1 MAITIKDAS
10 NVDIDYVRTSF
21 QLQDAVNQ
29 RGLMSFDHIGPT
41 KPIDWGQ
48 EIYVYDGATKIWGG
62 TVESYVETDI
72 TVGDLTTLRWTFRCV
87 DFSQLMSRS
96 VFVKTYTNTT
106 AGAIVTELAS
116 TLFNSNFG
124 ITVGTIEDGANI
136 EAITFNYL
144 PHEIV
149 LDDLAELSGFYWNV
163 DKDKKLNFRAIDSAP
178 SGFSLND
185 ANRPYHQIRFQE
197 SRGQF
202 VNQVFVRA
210 GTRVD
215 EQDTV
220 EVQKGDGDKRSFVV
234 GAPIGNVPTIE
245 VNRGSGYSEQT
256 VGVNGIGSDSQWYY
270 ATGTT
275 VITQDVNE
283 TVLSASDKVKV
294 TFKGRYPVIISA
306 TQDESV
312 VERNAAEGNLGV
324 YQKVIDALDV
334 ETQEEAQLRAQA
346 VLEQYSRARLT
357 CSYTTDT
364 SGLEAGQAQRINLT
378 DHGINAVFLLE
389 KVSASML
396 DDGTLRYSVEGAA
409 TQTVAGWS
417 YWKQKTRQ
425 DRKFVV
431 RENEVLNQLERLSD
445 DMTLSDAEPT
455 YNTYSGAYTVN
466 GPDTYI
472 NGFHVG

>member
-87 DFSQLMSRS
+87 DFSQFMSRS
-96 VFVKTYTNTT
+96 LLAESYTNTT
-106 AGAIVTELAS
+106 AGAIVTSLAS
-116 TLFNSNFG
+116 AFYPADFG
-124 ITVGTIEDGANI
+124 VTAGTIEDGANI

-144 PHEIV
+144 PLEIV
-149 LDDLAELSGFYWNV
+149 LDELAELSGFYWNV
-163 DKDKKLNFRAIDSAP
+163 DKDKQLNFQPIDGVAAA
-178 SGFSLND
+178 FSITD
-185 ANRPYHQIRFQE
+185 SSRPYRQIRFQE

-215 EQDTV
+215 EDSTV
-220 EVQKGDGDKRSFVV
+220 EVQKGDGEKRAFLV
-234 GAPIGNVPTIE
+234 GAPIGDVPTVE
-245 VNRGSGYSEQT
+245 VDTGSGYSTKT
-256 VGVNGIGSDSQWYY
+256 VGVNGIGTDSEFYY
-270 ATGTT
+270 VTGTP
-275 VITQDVNE
+275 VITQDPDE
-283 TVLSASDKVKV
+283 TPLSATDKIKI
-294 TFKGRYPVIISA
+294 TYKGRYPLIVSA

-346 VLEQYSRARLT
+346 VLQQYSRARLT

-364 SGLEAGQAQRINLT
+364 SGLEAGQAQTINLT
-378 DHGINAVFLLE
+378 EHGINAVFLLE

-431 RENEVLNQLERLSD
+431 RDNEVLNNLLRESEDL
-445 DMTLSDAEPT
+445 TLSDLVTGTT
-455 YNTYSGAYTVN
+455 YAGAYTVN
-466 GPDTYI
+466 GADTYI